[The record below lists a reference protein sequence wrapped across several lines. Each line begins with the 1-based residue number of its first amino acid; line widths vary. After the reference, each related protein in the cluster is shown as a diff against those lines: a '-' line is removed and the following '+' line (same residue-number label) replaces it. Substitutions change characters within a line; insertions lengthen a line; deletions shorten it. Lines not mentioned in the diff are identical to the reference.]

1 MKIRVLTWDMHKK
14 VAELK
19 RLMALLHAIP
29 IVSAIMLNAFLL
41 IDELSGLKGTSYFL
55 FQEI

>member
-1 MKIRVLTWDMHKK
+1 MHKK

-29 IVSAIMLNAFLL
+29 IVSEIMLNAFLL